1 MNDGLPVQASPA
13 RADIARQPA
22 TVATFAARAGEFAA
36 LGREGLAP
44 GAGGRLWAGGCGD
57 GYFAALAAQGF
68 AADCG
73 LDWRATGALDLALG
87 TGRLRAGDRAILI
100 SMSGNVDRTVE
111 AANALARAR
120 VPTLALVNGKG
131 GRLGEIAAWRVSLD
145 LSDVAPF
152 LCGTASY
159 TATLAAL
166 MAFAAGAA
174 GAAVPDFVAVAR
186 AQEAALA
193 ASDAVLSAIPVP
205 TGVRWIAAGAEI
217 GTAQYAAAKLVE
229 LTRVPAWHADLEE
242 FAHSQYWAMP
252 TTDLVAILAADP
264 ALAAYAEPN
273 CAALAELGV
282 RTLAIETAAAP
293 VASATW
299 RIAVPA
305 LDATLMPLV
314 CAIPAQLFAMRLAR
328 ATGLDPDTRAHLKG
342 DAPRFRT
349 SRMLTRRSL
358 LGTGA

>member
-1 MNDGLPVQASPA
+1 MSADTAVRTSPA

-22 TVATFAARAGEFAA
+22 ILAAFAARAGEFAA
-36 LGREGLAP
+36 LGREILAP
-44 GAGGRLWAGGCGD
+44 GTGGRLWVGGCGD
-57 GYFAALAAQGF
+57 GYFAGLAAQGF
-68 AADCG
+68 AAACG
-73 LDWRATGALDLALG
+73 LDWRAAGALDLALG
-87 TGRLRAGDRAILI
+87 AGHLRAGDRAILI

-131 GRLGEIAAWRVSLD
+131 GRLGEIAARRVSLD
-145 LSDVAPF
+145 LPDVAPF

-166 MAFAAGAA
+166 MALAAGAA
-174 GAAVPDFVAVAR
+174 GAAPPDFGSVAR

-193 ASDAVLSAIPVP
+193 ASDAILADLPVS
-205 TGVRWIAAGAEI
+205 TGVRWLAAGAEI

-252 TTDLVAILAADP
+252 ATDLVAIVASDP
-264 ALAAYAEPN
+264 AVAAYAEPN

-282 RTLAIETAAAP
+282 RSLAIETAAAP
-293 VASATW
+293 IPSATW
-299 RIAVPA
+299 RIAVPG
-305 LDATLMPLV
+305 LDSALMPLV
-314 CAIPAQLFAMRLAR
+314 CALPAQLLAMRLAR
-328 ATGLDPDTRAHLKG
+328 ASGLDPDTRAHLKS

-349 SRMLTRRSL
+349 SRLLTRRSL